1 MAMFLY
7 SARKKSG
14 RKIKGELDVPN
25 QEMAKLAL
33 QRKGYTDI
41 KVKPKPKDIL
51 EGTFLEGGIKSRDM
65 VVFSRQFST
74 MINAGVPILEAL
86 QVLCEQTENKIFR
99 RKLNE
104 VRKDV
109 EAGSSLYEAMS
120 KHPDVFDDL
129 YTNMVNAGE
138 TGGVLDKVL
147 ERLSEYIEKADK
159 LKSKVKGAMAYPVV
173 IFIVAIA
180 VVGVILTFVIPTF
193 EEMFAGF
200 GGELPGVTQFV
211 INLSDAVT
219 ANILW
224 IILGIILAAVAFTLF
239 YRWEQGRRI
248 VDQVILFIPIFG
260 PLLRKVAVARFSR
273 MLSTMLS
280 SGVPILYSMDVVSK
294 TAGNKTVEEGV
305 KQARQSIS
313 EGQTIHEPL
322 DETGVFPPMVIHMIS
337 IGETTGNLDTMLAKI
352 ADFYEDEVDVAVDSL
367 TSLIEPIMITF
378 LGVIVGGLV
387 VSMYLPIFTMAGEV
401 M

>member
-7 SARKKSG
+7 SARNKSG